1 MSEQHQCQHP
11 RKQLSQGV
19 NHLTK
24 NDDMRFPEPISD
36 DDVTIHTFINL
47 CLFILLHLQTGFHL
61 LSIV

>member
-1 MSEQHQCQHP
+1 MSELHQCQHP

-36 DDVTIHTFINL
+36 DDVTIYTFINHS
-47 CLFILLHLQTGFHL
+47 LFLLLRLPTGLHL